1 MLPPIGIASIGAS
14 VPETVLTN
22 ADLERMVDTSDE
34 WIVSRTGIRERRV
47 LGREGRLRPYVAN
60 SGREALSRAGL
71 APADLDFIISS
82 AMIPDRFCP
91 AQSIEV
97 ARDLEADRA
106 FCFDVNASCS
116 GFVYGLAVAES
127 FLKSR
132 DVRRGLV
139 TAADQ
144 LTTVTD
150 YADRN
155 SCILFGDGA
164 AAAVV
169 TSVDP
174 AHRIL
179 YSELGSTASMC
190 EDVVVGGIKDALG
203 DRRSDLWFRQDGR
216 KVYKFAL
223 DKMKELFESVPRRA
237 GIPPSAVRYVIP
249 HQANGRI
256 IDAGATAVGG
266 KAEFISVI
274 DRYGNTSS
282 SSIGLAL
289 HDAWERFRPGD
300 IVMLLGF
307 GGGMTWGAVLIE
319 W

>member
-1 MLPPIGIASIGAS
+1 LPSIGIASVGAS
-14 VPETVLTN
+14 VPESVLTN
-22 ADLERMVDTSDE
+22 ADLERMVETSDE
-34 WIVSRTGIRERRV
+34 WIVTRTGIRERRV
-47 LGREGRLRPYVAN
+47 LGREGRLRPHVVLSAQK
-60 SGREALSRAGL
+60 ALARAGL

-82 AMIPDRFCP
+82 TVIPDRFCP
-91 AQSIEV
+91 AQSLEI
-97 ARDLEADRA
+97 AHDLEVQRA
-106 FCFDVNASCS
+106 ICFDLNAACS
-116 GFVYGLAVAES
+116 GFVFGLAIAES
-127 FLKSR
+127 FIKTR

-139 TAADQ
+139 TAAEQ
-144 LTTVTD
+144 MTTVTD

-155 SCILFGDGA
+155 TCVLFGDGA

-179 YSELGSTASMC
+179 YTELGSTPSMC
-190 EDVVVGGIKDALG
+190 EDVTIGGLKDALG

-216 KVYKFAL
+216 KVFKFAL
-223 DKMKELFESVPRRA
+223 DKTKELFESVPRKA
-237 GIPPSAVRYVIP
+237 GIRPSDIRYVIP

-256 IDAGATAVGG
+256 IDGGAAAVGRQ
-266 KAEFISVI
+266 AEFISVI

-289 HDAWERFRPGD
+289 HDAWDRFRPGD
-300 IVMLLGF
+300 IIMLLAF
-307 GGGMTWGAVLIE
+307 GGGMTWGAVLVE